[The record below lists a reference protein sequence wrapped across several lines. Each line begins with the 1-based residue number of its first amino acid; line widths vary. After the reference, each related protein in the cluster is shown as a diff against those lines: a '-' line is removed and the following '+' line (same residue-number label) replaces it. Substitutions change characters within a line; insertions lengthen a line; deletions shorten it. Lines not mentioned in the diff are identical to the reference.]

1 MNSAP
6 RKRNQQLLRHRIWDR
21 PGTLKPKR
29 SAVEQ
34 LSRRLLQRARRGNDS
49 MSEQSEPGVERSVEK
64 RPSLRN
70 ESGVQPEQH
79 KTSIPNH
86 SYLFLS
92 FSFIFFQWV
101 SSAIQVSA
109 MAAEAEGSGLFQA
122 VSYLLSTLGWPAE
135 PPAPSCKVTAD
146 PKLQEL
152 IIKGEELVQR
162 GQDSCVRWSVALY
175 APQIFVR
182 TIHHKSHLLKTSED
196 YTMYGLSLITGFRS
210 RLRLDGLRRLKSWLV
225 AQPKLEK
232 SLTPNGAK

>member
-6 RKRNQQLLRHRIWDR
+6 RKRNRQLLRHRIWDR

-34 LSRRLLQRARRGNDS
+34 LSRRLLQRARRVNDS

-92 FSFIFFQWV
+92 FSF
-101 SSAIQVSA
+101 SES
-109 MAAEAEGSGLFQA
+109 QA
-122 VSYLLSTLGWPAE
+122 QS
-135 PPAPSCKVTAD
+135 
-146 PKLQEL
+146 
-152 IIKGEELVQR
+152 
-162 GQDSCVRWSVALY
+162 
-175 APQIFVR
+175 
-182 TIHHKSHLLKTSED
+182 
-196 YTMYGLSLITGFRS
+196 RS
-210 RLRLDGLRRLKSWLV
+210 RPWQQRQRAQGRFIVTSSVPRV
-225 AQPKLEK
+225 A
-232 SLTPNGAK
+232 S

>member
-6 RKRNQQLLRHRIWDR
+6 RKRNRQLLRHRIWDR

-34 LSRRLLQRARRGNDS
+34 LSRRLLQRARRVNDS

-92 FSFIFFQWV
+92 FSFSESQAQSRSRPWQQRQRAQGRFIVTSSVPRVASWATCTILQGHIRSKATRAHHQGRRAGSTWPGQLRALECGTLCSADFFWGLSIINRICWRHLKTVLWLLWLKSYNRFPESVEAWWAAQTEKL
-101 SSAIQVSA
+101 IGVSA
-109 MAAEAEGSGLFQA
+109 
-122 VSYLLSTLGWPAE
+122 
-135 PPAPSCKVTAD
+135 
-146 PKLQEL
+146 
-152 IIKGEELVQR
+152 
-162 GQDSCVRWSVALY
+162 
-175 APQIFVR
+175 
-182 TIHHKSHLLKTSED
+182 
-196 YTMYGLSLITGFRS
+196 
-210 RLRLDGLRRLKSWLV
+210 
-225 AQPKLEK
+225 KLEK